1 MILNRYFLKTI
12 FSYTLA
18 ISLIF
23 ILIIV
28 SSRSIQY
35 LEQASRGEINPEIVF
50 SVILLR
56 LPEFLE
62 LILPL
67 GFYLSILLTIGKL
80 RADSELI
87 VMEQSGFSASKIYT
101 LLSVPAILIISIL
114 LTFTFTLGPT
124 ADERVRSLLDTK
136 SLEDKFNALLPGK
149 FHKLNNSYLFYAK
162 EKDSNGLKNVFL
174 YQKDE
179 EKSQVNILMANS
191 LSILDL
197 TDEGLQFIQGTSFS
211 VTEPDKL
218 MKLNFEN
225 YLLQKRFF
233 LDETNENELTDFNTA
248 EALLWSASIFLLIVI
263 TSLIALPISKTSPRT
278 GRYSR
283 VLPGLMIFAVY
294 AGTLLTF
301 KDAIKE
307 NLIYIFIIHLIFLLV
322 SIILNFRMYKEIR

>member
-1 MILNRYFLKTI
+1 
-12 FSYTLA
+12 
-18 ISLIF
+18 
-23 ILIIV
+23 
-28 SSRSIQY
+28 
-35 LEQASRGEINPEIVF
+35 
-50 SVILLR
+50 
-56 LPEFLE
+56 
-62 LILPL
+62 
-67 GFYLSILLTIGKL
+67 
-80 RADSELI
+80 
-87 VMEQSGFSASKIYT
+87 
-101 LLSVPAILIISIL
+101 
-114 LTFTFTLGPT
+114 
-124 ADERVRSLLDTK
+124 
-136 SLEDKFNALLPGK
+136 
-149 FHKLNNSYLFYAK
+149 
-162 EKDSNGLKNVFL
+162 
-174 YQKDE
+174 
-179 EKSQVNILMANS
+179 MANS

-197 TDEGLQFIQGTSFS
+197 TDEGLQFTQGTSFS

-307 NLIYIFIIHLIFLLV
+307 NLIYIFIIHLIFLSV